1 MSQDI
6 RWKQRFE
13 NFKKAYGYFK
23 ASIVDEDPHSF
34 SIREKLGV
42 VQEFEMILELSWKV
56 LKDFLEEDGVV
67 LPSKSP
73 KSVLKKAFEA
83 GLIVDEE
90 EWLQMIDDRNVFV
103 HAYAPDHFE
112 EAINKFESHY
122 FILFSRLYETF
133 KDIE

>member
-42 VQEFEMILELSWKV
+42 VQEFEMILELVKRVFCGFGCYFGGIFGRFFFQKMFCRS
-56 LKDFLEEDGVV
+56 DHHR
-67 LPSKSP
+67 
-73 KSVLKKAFEA
+73 
-83 GLIVDEE
+83 
-90 EWLQMIDDRNVFV
+90 MI
-103 HAYAPDHFE
+103 
-112 EAINKFESHY
+112 
-122 FILFSRLYETF
+122 
-133 KDIE
+133 